1 MSRILLC
8 GGGTGGHIAPA
19 LAVGR
24 ELEQRGHTIGYVTLG
39 RAIEERF
46 ASGDAQRYT
55 LSAERP
61 GERRCR
67 RLRLLL
73 RLPKVLAEARRILD
87 DFRPDVVVGTGGLA
101 AFFPLRAAL
110 RRRIPTALLEVNA
123 RAGRVTRMLAKK
135 VGVVL
140 CGFEGS
146 AAELSAAGARA
157 REIGVP
163 IRAGFGVATR
173 EAARA
178 HFGFPRAGL
187 VIAVLGGSQGA
198 SGVNR
203 IAAELAPAWVAAGHQ
218 LVHAAGAYDAAR
230 YAETARAL
238 AGPGSWRVV
247 EFLAEVDLLLAAAD
261 LVLARAGAS
270 TVAEIAASG
279 RAAVLVPYPHH
290 ADQHQLANAL
300 GLGEGALIAE
310 EQAWGP
316 ALRER
321 IGALVDQPAQLER
334 MANASRRAARPDA
347 ARHAAREIEALSAI

>member
-24 ELEQRGHTIGYVTLG
+24 ELASRGHAIGYVTLG

-46 ASGDAQRYT
+46 ASEGAQRYT

-73 RLPKVLAEARRILD
+73 RLPKVLAETRRILD
-87 DFRPDVVVGTGGLA
+87 DFRPEVVVGTGGLA

-110 RRRIPTALLEVNA
+110 RQRLPTALLEVNA
-123 RAGRVTRMLAKK
+123 RAGRVTRTLARK
-135 VGVVL
+135 VGAVL
-140 CGFEGS
+140 CGFESS
-146 AAELSAAGARA
+146 AEELASRGARA
-157 REIGVP
+157 RAIGVP
-163 IRAGFGVATR
+163 IRAGFGSAAR

-178 HFGFPRAGL
+178 HFGFPPTGR

-203 IAAELAPAWVAAGHQ
+203 IAAELAPGWLAAGHH
-218 LVHAAGAYDAAR
+218 LVHAAGATDAAR
-230 YAETARAL
+230 YAEQARAL

-247 EFLAEVDLLLAAAD
+247 EFLPEVDLLLAAAD
-261 LVLARAGAS
+261 LVVARAGAS

-290 ADQHQLANAL
+290 ADQHQLANARS
-300 GLGEGALIAE
+300 LGEGALLAE
-310 EQAWGP
+310 ESAWGP
-316 ALRER
+316 ELRARISAL
-321 IGALVDQPAQLER
+321 IDQPAELER
-334 MANASRRAARPDA
+334 MASANRRCARTDA
-347 ARHAAREIEALSAI
+347 ARHAAREIEALITG